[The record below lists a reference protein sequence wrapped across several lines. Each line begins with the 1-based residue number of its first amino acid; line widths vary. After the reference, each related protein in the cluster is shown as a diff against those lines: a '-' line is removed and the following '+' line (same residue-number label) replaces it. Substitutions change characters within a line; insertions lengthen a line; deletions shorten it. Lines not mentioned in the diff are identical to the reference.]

1 MNIKSVIATVGFI
14 LISITGFSQY
24 IYVQKLGRLGTITM
38 PDSPKTVTLKG
49 QKQFILNYQ
58 GVIFTA
64 NSADISPGLFQSS
77 KKDSNYDDF
86 INGMLKTLKGKLL
99 YKENVNINGNT
110 GVQFSFSAI
119 IRKQQAYGYYRT
131 VAVNDSLLT
140 CGILCSNV
148 VAKDNPNLLRYFNG
162 FKVISPKEA
171 AKIHNLNF
179 ALTAGKV
186 TARIFMV
193 ILFAGIGLGIVLLI
207 KKIAYR
213 KTV

>member
-1 MNIKSVIATVGFI
+1 MNIKSVIATSGLI

-24 IYVQKLGRLGTITM
+24 IYVQKLSDLGTVTM

-49 QKQFILNYQ
+49 QKQFMLNYE
-58 GVIFTA
+58 GVIFSA
-64 NSADISPGLFQSS
+64 SVADISPGLFQTS
-77 KKDSNYDDF
+77 KTDSNYDAF

-99 YKENVNINGNT
+99 YKETVDINGNR
-110 GVQFSFSAI
+110 GAQFSFTAPI
-119 IRKQQAYGYYRT
+119 KGQQLYGYYRT
-131 VAVNDSLLT
+131 VSVNDSLLT
-140 CGILCSNV
+140 CGILSSNL

-162 FKVISPKEA
+162 FKVISPKEVA
-171 AKIHNLNF
+171 EINNFNF
-179 ALTAGKV
+179 ASNAGKV

-193 ILFAGIGLGIVLLI
+193 ILFVGIGLGIVLLI